1 MPSNRWGAFGQDSYL
16 ELDVS
21 ALITISPRS
30 IRSIL
35 VVGIIAFLAIGS
47 IIIIDPR
54 PQQVLPD
61 QILGPGPD
69 AAEDQ
74 VIEIENPLLER
85 EGKAGG
91 ILTLA
96 NRGDPPAGFD
106 TMRTSSIALHHV
118 AGALFGPGNLVMRCR
133 ENIYIVCPYLAKS
146 WSANQAFT
154 EWTFI
159 LRTDIQWHDGVKF
172 TPEDVKFWLEMAV
185 WGTISGDRRRAP
197 AYFEG
202 DLGVASVEVI
212 LPDQVRIMLD
222 GPNRFFPDVLAN
234 PRLKIAHP
242 RHLMED
248 RIANGEISISP
259 LDVGLVGLG
268 PFRFS
273 NYEPGSIIQVTRF
286 DQYFERDAE
295 GIQLPYLDGIDY
307 VIMPDPLAMDI
318 AFRTGR
324 LDGGARGF
332 GHYLSEERLEGY
344 NRDLGDDFFVGQI
357 EGGTIRLAFNVLKD
371 GPWQDVKVRRAM
383 ALWIDK
389 NAAIPAVLG
398 GFGWTSPDI
407 SPNNPLKDKRFV
419 IWPKFDLAPLEEK
432 RGEALI
438 LMREAGFESGFSM
451 GHLCRA
457 RHLTSC
463 QFLKDQ
469 LAGLGV
475 DLILQIVD
483 EGEWNRARTS
493 LDFDSQQGSLS
504 VLPIPEGTE
513 GVYGRYSRS
522 PDAYS
527 KHEDVRLDRF
537 YADLRDA
544 STTNQRIE
552 IWQDLQRYLFV
563 EQTYIIPIAEA
574 TYVVPYRSY
583 VMGVVF
589 PPEDGHTHTDFAT
602 VWLDK

>member
-1 MPSNRWGAFGQDSYL
+1 MPSNRWGVFGQDSYL

-21 ALITISPRS
+21 ALITISPRG
-30 IRSIL
+30 IRSVL

-47 IIIIDPR
+47 IIIIDPG

-172 TPEDVKFWLEMAV
+172 TPEDVKFWLDMAV
-185 WGTISGDRRRAP
+185 WGAISGDRRRAP

-202 DLGVASVEVI
+202 DLGVESVEVI
-212 LPDQVRIMLD
+212 PPDQVRIRLD

-332 GHYLSEERLEGY
+332 GHYLSEERLVGY

-371 GPWQDVKVRRAM
+371 GPWQDVKVR
-383 ALWIDK
+383 
-389 NAAIPAVLG
+389 
-398 GFGWTSPDI
+398 S
-407 SPNNPLKDKRFV
+407 
-419 IWPKFDLAPLEEK
+419 E
-432 RGEALI
+432 
-438 LMREAGFESGFSM
+438 
-451 GHLCRA
+451 RA
-457 RHLTSC
+457 RDNEQVASYMEDG
-463 QFLKDQ
+463 DQ
-469 LAGLGV
+469 MGYLWKQGFF
-475 DLILQIVD
+475 
-483 EGEWNRARTS
+483 EG
-493 LDFDSQQGSLS
+493 
-504 VLPIPEGTE
+504 
-513 GVYGRYSRS
+513 
-522 PDAYS
+522 
-527 KHEDVRLDRF
+527 
-537 YADLRDA
+537 ADL
-544 STTNQRIE
+544 Q
-552 IWQDLQRYLFV
+552 
-563 EQTYIIPIAEA
+563 
-574 TYVVPYRSY
+574 
-583 VMGVVF
+583 
-589 PPEDGHTHTDFAT
+589 
-602 VWLDK
+602 